1 MTFLG
6 EYAQTLLESPYIRD
20 IVAPLGIKGGCLP
33 SPSLSVERVLEKVCS
48 GETLD
53 YDDVM
58 TFEGCPPSDLFHLL
72 AASAWV
78 RERAKGARV
87 TFSRNVFVPLTRL
100 CRDNCGYCTFKIE
113 PDEGELFVP
122 PDEVVDMARRGSLLG
137 CTELLFVT
145 GDKPELKYEVYRRA
159 LYDMGYRST
168 AEYACA
174 MSEACF
180 SEGIFPHSNLG
191 VCTRDELA
199 ALRCTNPSMGLM
211 LETVSTRL
219 LRPGEAHYRSPDKV
233 PALRLRTMRHAGEL
247 RIPWTTG
254 ILVGIGET
262 WGERVLS
269 LIAIRELD
277 EEYGHIQEIIVQNF
291 APKPGIRMEK
301 HYPPTVLD
309 MLRTVVAARL
319 IFPDKMN
326 IQVPPNL
333 TAREFPLYILAGAND
348 LGGVSPI
355 TIDYVNPEAPWPQ
368 VERMEKVARGLGL
381 SLRERLPVYPEYI
394 REDFLD
400 ARVYEEALKFVD
412 DEGLVPKEAPYGQHL
427 RSRERLDAR
436 GSA

>member
-6 EYAQTLLESPYIRD
+6 EYAHTILENPYIRG
-20 IVAPLGIKGGCLP
+20 IVAPLGINGGSLP
-33 SPSLSVERVLEKVCS
+33 PPSLYVERVFEKVES

-53 YDDVM
+53 HGDALVFD
-58 TFEGCPPSDLFHLL
+58 GCSPSDLFHLL
-72 AASAWV
+72 VASAWV
-78 RERAKGARV
+78 RQRAKGARV
-87 TFSRNVFVPLTRL
+87 TFSKNVFVPLTRL

-113 PDEGELFVP
+113 PGEGELFVP
-122 PDEVVDMARRGSLLG
+122 PDEVVDIARRGSLLG

-145 GDKPELKYEVYRRA
+145 GDKPELKYELYRRA
-159 LYDMGYRST
+159 LGGMGYRTT

-180 SEGIFPHSNLG
+180 RVGIFPHSNLG

-199 ALRCTNPSMGLM
+199 ALRRTNPSMGLM

-219 LRPGEAHYRSPDKV
+219 LRPGEAHHRSPDKV

-262 WGERVLS
+262 WEERVSS
-269 LIAIRELD
+269 LVAIRELD

-301 HYPPTVLD
+301 RYPPTVLD
-309 MLRTVVAARL
+309 MLRTLVAARL
-319 IFPDKMN
+319 MFPDKMN

-368 VERMEKVARGLGL
+368 VERMKAVASGLGL

-400 ARVYEEALKFVD
+400 ARVYVEALKFVD
-412 DEGLVPKEAPYGQHL
+412 DEGLVPEEAPYERQL
-427 RSRERLDAR
+427 RSRECLGAR